1 MRLLRR
7 EVKGFGRNFS
17 DSRGAV
23 LSLCRRPRSGS
34 WHGCRV
40 VEREVLQ
47 GGVANAGSVV
57 REGDY
62 VLRPSSPQSEVVHAL
77 FRHVRAAGFDGVPNP
92 VGIDPDGRERLVFIP
107 GDVAVPPFPAWSQT
121 DRALASVA
129 ELLARF
135 HDAARG
141 FEAPAGTVWN
151 RELADRASGG
161 LVCHNDVCPENV
173 VFRDGA
179 AVALLD
185 FDFAAPGRPLYDLAA
200 MARMWV
206 PIDTPVDALVWGR
219 GPFDPFGRLR
229 LVADSYG
236 LAPGREELVAII
248 EESMTHG
255 GEFVRRRV
263 QRGEPAFVE
272 MWEQMGGQARYD
284 RRRDWFA
291 RHRSRFLDAL
301 G

>member
-1 MRLLRR
+1 
-7 EVKGFGRNFS
+7 
-17 DSRGAV
+17 
-23 LSLCRRPRSGS
+23 
-34 WHGCRV
+34 V

-62 VLRPSSPQSEVVHAL
+62 VLRPANPHTEVVHAL
-77 FRHVRAAGFDGVPNP
+77 FRYVRAAGFDGVPEP
-92 VGIDPDGRERLVFIP
+92 VGTDPDGRERLVFIP

-141 FEAPAGTVWN
+141 FEAPEGTTWN
-151 RELADRASGG
+151 RELADPAGG
-161 LVCHNDVCPENV
+161 GVVCHNDVCWENV

-185 FDFAAPGRPLYDLAA
+185 FDFAAPGRVLYDLAA
-200 MARMWV
+200 MARMCI
-206 PIDTPVDALVWGR
+206 PLDTPADARVWGR

-236 LAPGREELVAII
+236 LAPGREELVHII

-263 QRGEPAFVE
+263 ERGEPAFVE
-272 MWEQMGGQARYD
+272 MWEQMGGQARFD
-284 RRRDWFA
+284 GRREWFA
-291 RHRSRFLDAL
+291 QNRSRFLEAL

>member
-1 MRLLRR
+1 
-7 EVKGFGRNFS
+7 V
-17 DSRGAV
+17 
-23 LSLCRRPRSGS
+23 
-34 WHGCRV
+34 
-40 VEREVLQ
+40 
-47 GGVANAGSVV
+47 
-57 REGDY
+57 
-62 VLRPSSPQSEVVHAL
+62 
-77 FRHVRAAGFDGVPNP
+77 
-92 VGIDPDGRERLVFIP
+92 
-107 GDVAVPPFPAWSQT
+107 
-121 DRALASVA
+121 
-129 ELLARF
+129 
-135 HDAARG
+135 
-141 FEAPAGTVWN
+141 
-151 RELADRASGG
+151 
-161 LVCHNDVCPENV
+161 VCHNDVCPENV

-206 PIDTPVDALVWGR
+206 PLDTPADALVWGR

-272 MWEQMGGQARYD
+272 MWEQMGGQAHYD

-291 RHRSRFLDAL
+291 RNRSRFLDAL